1 LNNRN
6 GKKNKMEE
14 DKKGVPK
21 NKKKNIF
28 NKNRLPHLPAP
39 FTTNDGQISGGPCD
53 GFHEKRHSIFI
64 KQGNSNML

>member
-1 LNNRN
+1 MERKTKWRKI
-6 GKKNKMEE
+6 KKEYQKTR
-14 DKKGVPK
+14 KKY
-21 NKKKNIF
+21 IF